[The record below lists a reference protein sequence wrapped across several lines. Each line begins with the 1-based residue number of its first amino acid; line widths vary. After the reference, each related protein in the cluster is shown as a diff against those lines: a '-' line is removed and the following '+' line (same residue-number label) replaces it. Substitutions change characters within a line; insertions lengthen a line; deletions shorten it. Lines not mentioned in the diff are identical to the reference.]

1 MDLEGRTAQHR
12 LKLGYAPTR
21 RAVFSREEAG
31 VQARLIADQLR
42 QWQVEFVD
50 LGWLNEEGLLYAP
63 ADVPR
68 VLERFRAEGVDALFC
83 PHCNFG
89 CEEAVGKLAAGLG
102 KPFLLWGPRD
112 DAPLP
117 DGMRLRDTQCGLF
130 ATSKVLRRLGVPF
143 TYIVNSRLGD
153 PVFAQGLRTF
163 LAASSVVKAFR
174 GLRIGQVSTR
184 PAAFWTM
191 MVNEGELLE
200 RFGVE
205 VVPLTLVD
213 IERRVA
219 ALIAAGSGALE
230 ATVAGYR
237 ARVAFPGI
245 AEADIARLAALEL
258 VLKEWAAA
266 EGLGAIALQCWS
278 ALQDALGIIPCFVG
292 AELTDQGLPTICE
305 TDIHGAI
312 SAVMAQAARRGESPV
327 FFADLTVRHPDHDQ
341 AELLWHCGP
350 FPYSLRRPDCPA
362 VVGRHYIQ
370 PGEPPGVAEWEI
382 AGGDVTLV
390 RFDGDHGEYSL
401 LFGQAKGTTGPR
413 TRGTYL
419 WVEVNDWPAWEER
432 FIRGP
437 YVHHV
442 AGVHGRVAPALYEAC
457 RYLPGLAPD
466 PVDPPEEEIRA
477 WLRGSC

>member
-1 MDLEGRTAQHR
+1 MDFERRTALGR
-12 LKLGYAPTR
+12 IKLGYAPTR
-21 RAVFSREEAG
+21 RDVFSREAARAQAG
-31 VQARLIADQLR
+31 LVADRLR
-42 QWQVEFVD
+42 QWQVDFVD
-50 LGWLNEEGLLYAP
+50 LSWLNEEGLLHSA

-68 VLERFRAEGVDALFC
+68 VVRRFREEGVDAVFS

-89 CEEAVGKLAAGLG
+89 TEEAVAKLAAALG

-117 DGMRLRDTQCGLF
+117 GGLRQRDTQCGLF

-143 TYIVNSRLGD
+143 TYIVNSRLDD
-153 PVFAQGLRTF
+153 PVFARGVRTF
-163 LAASSVVKAFR
+163 LAAAAVVKAFR
-174 GLRIGQVSTR
+174 RLRIGQISTR
-184 PAAFWTM
+184 PASFWTM
-191 MVNEGELLE
+191 MVSEGELLE

-213 IERRVA
+213 VVRRVD
-219 ALIAAGSGALE
+219 ALVAAGGEALRSTL
-230 ATVAGYR
+230 ADFR
-237 ARVAFPGI
+237 ARVQFPGI
-245 AEADIARLAALEL
+245 AEEAVARLAALKL
-258 VLKEWAAA
+258 VLKEWAEG
-266 EGLGAIALQCWS
+266 EGLSAIAFQCWS
-278 ALQDALGIIPCFVG
+278 ALQDALGIIPCFVN
-292 AELTDQGLPTICE
+292 AELTDEGLPTICE

-312 SAVMAQAARRGESPV
+312 SAVMAQAARMGESPV
-327 FFADLTVRHPDHDQ
+327 FFADLTVRHPENDD

-350 FPYSLRRPDCPA
+350 FPYSLKADGYPA

-382 AGGDVTLV
+382 RGGDVTVV

-401 LFGQAKGTTGPR
+401 LFGQARGTAGPR

-419 WVEVNDWPAWEER
+419 WVEVGDWPAWEER

-442 AGVHGRVAPALYEAC
+442 AGVHGQVAPALYEAC
-457 RYLPGLAPD
+457 RYLPGLTPD
-466 PVDPPEEEIRA
+466 PVDPTEEELKA
-477 WLRGSC
+477 WFRRVR